1 MEKQLLLKRIQ
12 YSIPSTSV
20 ALAGNIRSHSV
31 PEHLPLMKV
40 QIDFEKGELELE
52 GDWYFMMFANTYHD
66 ESWLQFH
73 RDRVLVKTDIYPAIS
88 IDLNDPESDGLIFPL
103 EGTLNDGSCLSGCS
117 GLLVLENAGIS
128 NGFISNQWNIS
139 FYLYDSQ
146 FDDGEIKFQLPVY
159 ISAVNKNYN

>member
-88 IDLNDPESDGLIFPL
+88 IDLNDIWKKSLIKYDIKGYNAYTENQTSEHPIIKAYKV
-103 EGTLNDGSCLSGCS
+103 GGYPTTCLIDKKGNIFNANPSNIAEE
-117 GLLVLENAGIS
+117 LKKQIEDVLKVE
-128 NGFISNQWNIS
+128 
-139 FYLYDSQ
+139 
-146 FDDGEIKFQLPVY
+146 
-159 ISAVNKNYN
+159 